1 MKRLFNLCLISLL
14 ILGLAS
20 AAVAQTAAPPAPAA
34 APPAGQPAEPP
45 PPPAVANKVGD
56 IVRGWE
62 AKILGTSDVLN
73 SSKLANKSY
82 ALVFVNSS
90 CSSCRAELTELRSYE
105 FGDKLVIHIVSVD
118 MNPERAFDIYKN
130 AYQMPFPIL
139 DDSTYELGKLF
150 DFSFTPATAIIGA
163 DGKLAFRIGGYSSR
177 TKAAFEEAFGKYG
190 KKK

>member
-1 MKRLFNLCLISLL
+1 MKRLFNLCLIAMFL
-14 ILGLAS
+14 LGLAS
-20 AAVAQTAAPPAPAA
+20 AAIAQTAAPAAPA
-34 APPAGQPAEPP
+34 AGQPAEPP

-56 IVRGWE
+56 VVRAWE
-62 AKILGTSDVLN
+62 AKILGTSDLLN
-73 SSKLANKSY
+73 SAKLANKNY

-105 FGDKLVIHIVSVD
+105 FGGKLDIYIVSVD

-139 DDSTYELGKLF
+139 DDSAYELGKLF
-150 DFSFTPATAIIGA
+150 DFSYTPATAIIGT
-163 DGKLAFRIGGYSSR
+163 DGKLAFRIGGYSAR
-177 TKAAFEEAFGKYG
+177 TKDAFAEAFGKFG